1 MTDPMPPAAALPRL
15 GASIACWKDGRVLLV
30 ERARQPLTG
39 LWSLPGGRV
48 EHGEPVRA
56 TALRELAEETGV
68 TAEILGLVDVLDI
81 IRRDPDG
88 RVDVHFLL
96 TVFAGRHVSGTAVAA
111 DDAAAVGW
119 FTPEDIAGLA
129 TTDGLADIVGRSA
142 TLVR

>member
-1 MTDPMPPAAALPRL
+1 MTDPTAPSVALPRL

-30 ERARQPLTG
+30 ERGRQPLAG
-39 LWSLPGGRV
+39 LWSLPGGGV

-68 TAEILGLVDVLDI
+68 TAEIAGLVDVLDV
-81 IRRDPDG
+81 IRRGPDG

-119 FTPEDIAGLA
+119 FAVEEIAGLA
-129 TTDGLADIVGRSA
+129 TTDGLADIVARSRA
-142 TLVR
+142 LVG